1 MIYKNTWFYVH
12 LLMRVSF
19 LESSNGIKVPQDL
32 SFGYDNLFQ
41 VCFLGKIRSQTI
53 IGVNVK
59 YMEYSSPLLCRQED
73 K

>member
-1 MIYKNTWFYVH
+1 
-12 LLMRVSF
+12 MRVSF

-32 SFGYDNLFQ
+32 SFGYYNLLQAF
-41 VCFLGKIRSQTI
+41 FLGKIQSQTI

-59 YMEYSSPLLCRQED
+59 YMEYSGPLLCRQEE